1 MARNDVFYY
10 SVWYFDI
17 LFALSCSDNIR
28 LTSRMMVA
36 ENESMDEVS
45 VCAMSM
51 SVVLLYDERKGCD

>member
-17 LFALSCSDNIR
+17 LFALLCSDNIH

-45 VCAMSM
+45 VCAMPM